1 MDVTLQERPVTRR
14 RVGQELRHEI
24 EAHEFERTAAGSCHP
39 SEVTD
44 TATHVQNGRVDIS
57 QPVEDPIEDALFP
70 FVEHRSIVDVHR
82 VGVPLCLA
90 LLRDE
95 QGPSALIHAPTVS
108 LGLD

>member
-1 MDVTLQERPVTRR
+1 
-14 RVGQELRHEI
+14 
-24 EAHEFERTAAGSCHP
+24 
-39 SEVTD
+39 
-44 TATHVQNGRVDIS
+44 
-57 QPVEDPIEDALFP
+57 
-70 FVEHRSIVDVHR
+70 